1 MGTSKISSNIYSVFK
16 SIQEQLEIIFSI
28 DKTNEEY
35 QLKIGNFKNLIAFVA
50 SKYLNQNQNL
60 TILLDSI
67 DQLSEDSHLLN
78 WLFIRL
84 PKNVKIIYSVLNNY
98 KKILEDMKKKIHVS
112 NIFEIKPLSENNELG
127 KRIGESL
134 LYSYMKN
141 ANKQLTQKQNESVI
155 KLFNNLE
162 SINPLQ
168 IKLIFDITS
177 KWTST
182 FEPPDE
188 FIKCK
193 TSIDIIQYLFR
204 IIEKEIFDNET
215 LFKRCIFYLTFFEY
229 RGISENELEDILSID
244 DCVLNSIFKH
254 HHPPV
259 RRFPIALWYRIK
271 FELKEYITNKIVDD
285 TTVVCW

>member
-98 KKILEDMKKKIHVS
+98 KKIHVS

>member
-1 MGTSKISSNIYSVFK
+1 MGTSKNSSNINSVFE
-16 SIQEQLEIIFSI
+16 SIQEQLEIIFTI
-28 DKTNEEY
+28 DKEDKEY
-35 QLKIGNFKNLIAFVA
+35 QGIDRNFKDLIGFIA
-50 SKYLNQNQNL
+50 SKYLNQNTNL

-67 DQLSEDSHLLN
+67 DQLSEDSHLPN
-78 WLFIRL
+78 WLFVKL

-98 KKILEDMKKKIHVS
+98 KNILENMKKKVQVS
-112 NIFEIKPLSENNELG
+112 NFFEIKPLNEGDKLG
-127 KRIGESL
+127 RHIGQNL
-134 LYSYMKN
+134 LYSYLKN
-141 ANKQLTQKQNESVI
+141 ANRQLTGKQNESVI

-162 SINPLQ
+162 YINPLQ

-177 KWTST
+177 KWNST

-188 FIKCK
+188 FMKCK
-193 TSIDIIQYLFR
+193 TSIDIIQCLFR
-204 IIEKEIFDNET
+204 IIEKEILDNET
-215 LFKRCIFYLTFFEY
+215 LFKRCLFYLTFFEY

-244 DCVLNSIFKH
+244 DCVLKSIFKH

-285 TTVVCW
+285 TAVVCW